1 MTEKLQKIIHDYER
15 PEDFTHTQIST
26 EQIEQ
31 AEKEL
36 HVLLPKQY
44 VNFLICYGHGGING
58 IEIIGIG
65 KTGRLLF
72 VEETQKYRKYGL
84 PEDYLVTEICDEW
97 IYCIDCNT
105 GKIVSWNNSIIE
117 NCYHDFD
124 SYLADRFHDAIE
136 NL

>member
-1 MTEKLQKIIHDYER
+1 MTEKLQLLIHDYEKAG
-15 PEDFTHTQIST
+15 DFTHTQIST
-26 EQIEQ
+26 EHIKQ

-36 HVLLPKQY
+36 HVLLPGQY
-44 VNFLICYGHGGING
+44 VNFLICYGHGGIGG

-84 PEDYLVTEICDEW
+84 PEKYLVTENCDEW
-97 IYCIDCNT
+97 IYCIDCDT
-105 GKIVSWNNSIIE
+105 GKIISWSNGIIE
-117 NCYHDFD
+117 SCYQDFD
-124 SYLADRFHDAIE
+124 TYLADRFHDAVE